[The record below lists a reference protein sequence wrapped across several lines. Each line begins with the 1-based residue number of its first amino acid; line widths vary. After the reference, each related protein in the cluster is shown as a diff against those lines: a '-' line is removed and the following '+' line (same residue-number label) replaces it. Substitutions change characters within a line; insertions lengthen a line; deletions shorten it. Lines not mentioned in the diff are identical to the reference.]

1 MATMEFNELVLKGSK
16 SLHYP
21 ALKFTSHN
29 KEDASDLIQDTL
41 LKAFKNE
48 DKFVKGSNIKA
59 WLFIIMRNT
68 YISKYNKNKRNNFV
82 NTMDEE
88 HIFTSNGATENNKGA
103 ANIALSEMNA
113 EIDKLDKN
121 YKDPFMLHF
130 SGFKYEE
137 IAEKLK
143 IPMGTVKNR
152 IHVARKVLMENL
164 QAYKN

>member
-1 MATMEFNELVLKGSK
+1 
-16 SLHYP
+16 
-21 ALKFTSHN
+21 
-29 KEDASDLIQDTL
+29 
-41 LKAFKNE
+41 
-48 DKFVKGSNIKA
+48 
-59 WLFIIMRNT
+59 
-68 YISKYNKNKRNNFV
+68 
-82 NTMDEE
+82 
-88 HIFTSNGATENNKGA
+88 
-103 ANIALSEMNA
+103 MNA